1 MPTTAEERA
10 ASVEST
16 EASAGETLGS
26 RLAEAGVD
34 LEHAAVYRNTA
45 RRAPNSETSVRA
57 IAEQMLQDARSPVG
71 SEGLERLRQ
80 FTSAGKSMRAV
91 TPGTN
96 IVVAVATEGTLAE
109 VGLVMRVIGPPTRR
123 ETIVEYDPA
132 FRGSITWVVPTETN
146 VEATRAVQG
155 LVYDGGANKV
165 RSPLQ
170 RFTTPNA
177 TPKPIVDPIRR
188 PTREQVLKAMK
199 DWRENPAAFLTETGS
214 GEPRSV
220 YLLDP
225 SDETAKL
232 HPLKAVAKRV
242 LGDLG
247 PGFTTRRYEAQLKP
261 ESLGFEVITASEQE
275 MSDWVSR
282 VEEDIDAFEGD
293 TIEILAQKRRRNRR
307 IIASFKWDRMHGGT
321 LACDGC
327 GVTAA
332 TLGGEK
338 VPKSSYPSLFDA
350 DHKQPLWKGERVTR
364 KQDLNLL
371 CPNCHR
377 VRHVS
382 ERITATSIRSS
393 G

>member
-1 MPTTAEERA
+1 
-10 ASVEST
+10 
-16 EASAGETLGS
+16 
-26 RLAEAGVD
+26 
-34 LEHAAVYRNTA
+34 
-45 RRAPNSETSVRA
+45 
-57 IAEQMLQDARSPVG
+57 
-71 SEGLERLRQ
+71 
-80 FTSAGKSMRAV
+80 MRAV

-146 VEATRAVQG
+146 VEATRAVQS

-199 DWRENPAAFLTETGS
+199 EWRENPAAFLTETGS

-275 MSDWVSR
+275 MSDWVSCD
-282 VEEDIDAFEGD
+282 EQDIDAFEGD

-321 LACDGC
+321 LACDEC